1 VGAYRLETGWI
12 QRLSE
17 KFPSRSPSAY
27 LFALGAVVLATIAR
41 IALGWLDVTLPYA
54 TYFPAVMLVAL
65 ICGPLVASVAS
76 FASTI
81 VVWWAFVSPRYEFG
95 PPTRSDIGNA
105 ILFLASCALIIWVAQ
120 LYHRA
125 MARLRENE
133 RQRTLMMGELEHRGK
148 NTFAVVE
155 SIVRSSLEERP
166 DLAGTIAGRIRAVST
181 TNDIINQS
189 PGHRSTIA
197 AILQRE
203 FEPHGINRL
212 VASGDGQELEA
223 LELEANVARAMALVI
238 HELVTNAVKYGA
250 LSLDGGTV
258 SVRWSR
264 QGRAIQ
270 IDWREQGGPPVQP
283 PERFGFGSKL
293 VTRTMRTLGG
303 SVEPEFRPD
312 GLVCRLTFSAG

>member
-12 QRLSE
+12 QRLGE
-17 KFPSRSPSAY
+17 KFPPRSLSAY
-27 LFALGAVVLATIAR
+27 LFALGAVVVTTVAR
-41 IALGWLDVTLPYA
+41 VALSWFDVTLVYV

-65 ICGPLVASVAS
+65 ICGPLVATVAS
-76 FASTI
+76 FMSAI
-81 VVWWAFVSPRYEFG
+81 AVWWFFLLPRHQFG
-95 PPTRSDIGNA
+95 VPTRSDIGNA
-105 ILFLASCALIIWVAQ
+105 ILFLACCGLMIWAAE
-120 LYHRA
+120 LYRRA

-133 RQRTLMMGELEHRGK
+133 RQRTLIMRELEHRGK

-155 SIVRSSLEERP
+155 SIVRSSLEELP
-166 DLAGTIAGRIRAVST
+166 DRAETIAGRIRAVSV
-181 TNDIINQS
+181 TNDIINRS
-189 PGHRSTIA
+189 PEHRSTIK

-203 FEPHGINRL
+203 FEPHGIHRL
-212 VASGDGQELEA
+212 VASGDGV
-223 LELEANVARAMALVI
+223 ELEANVARAMALVI

-250 LSLDGGTV
+250 LSQDGGTV
-258 SVRWSR
+258 SVRWRSE
-264 QGRAIQ
+264 GRAIQ

-303 SVEPEFRPD
+303 GVEPEFRPD